1 RLRPAAPDRTPAR
14 FLRRLLV
21 AGRPPDRTHDL
32 LPPEGRP
39 PLPPLRPVGKRRA
52 TTQDRRRRGT
62 DHRSRLDPGR
72 TLDHVRQ
79 LPRADP
85 QGPTR
90 RHRPADRRRIPGQRS
105 QRPELVSGR
114 QAPHLQRADPAAHR
128 LRSRPMECVC
138 GCGRE
143 ISGAKLTQRNLVAAG
158 IALELLA
165 WDKNRASPTPGPE
178 GREGLIARGAD
189 CYQRLLYSLHE
200 EGGGDPDA
208 DCEEWLAEAGAMRAQ
223 RSDMTTKRFL
233 GR

>member
-1 RLRPAAPDRTPAR
+1 
-14 FLRRLLV
+14 
-21 AGRPPDRTHDL
+21 
-32 LPPEGRP
+32 
-39 PLPPLRPVGKRRA
+39 
-52 TTQDRRRRGT
+52 
-62 DHRSRLDPGR
+62 
-72 TLDHVRQ
+72 
-79 LPRADP
+79 
-85 QGPTR
+85 
-90 RHRPADRRRIPGQRS
+90 
-105 QRPELVSGR
+105 
-114 QAPHLQRADPAAHR
+114 
-128 LRSRPMECVC
+128 MECVC

-233 GR
+233 GRGHGSPNLTEHDMAQLDRLHPELSFTGKTSEGEEPEDDLVLKLERLRVLRDEGVLTDEEFVAAKARLLG